1 MRIALPAVLGFF
13 AVKLGTLAVN
23 VLCFPVLAEA
33 TPRPGRRRRPRPRP
47 QPEPRPTVSLLVP
60 VRNEHSR
67 LAETLPSLAAQDVL
81 EVIVLDDCSTDGSAA
96 LARSL
101 TAGLPH
107 VRVVDGEP
115 APPGWVGKT
124 WAGHQLSKL
133 AWGSV
138 LMFCDADIA
147 MAPGAA
153 DAVLAQ
159 LEAQQADLLS
169 VFARQRTGTLGEHL
183 LVPLIDDVLLCFLP
197 FPLLAADVPAAA
209 TASGAVMAFRREAY
223 DAMDGFAAV
232 RDHLVDD
239 VAAARHARRSGFK
252 LGLALGGDMVQ
263 LRMYTGYRAVVRGL
277 GRGLL
282 PVSGGSRLALVAF
295 GAWHVL
301 AYTAPVVLWRRDRR
315 WLVALAA
322 AAVERAAVE
331 AKTGRRQW
339 WQAALSPLSPL
350 AAVPVFA
357 QAMRRRQHWRG
368 RVYPQ

>member
-13 AVKLGTLAVN
+13 ALKLTNLAVN
-23 VLCFPVLAEA
+23 AVTFPVLTEV
-33 TPRPGRRRRPRPRP
+33 TPR
-47 QPEPRPTVSLLVP
+47 ERPTVSLLVP
-60 VRNEHSR
+60 MRNEESR
-67 LAETLPSLAAQDVL
+67 LALTLPSLAAQDAT

-101 TAGLPH
+101 TAGMPH

-124 WAGHQLSKL
+124 WACHQLSQL
-133 AWGSV
+133 AGGSV
-138 LMFCDADIA
+138 LMFCDSDIA
-147 MAPGAA
+147 MSPRAV
-153 DAVLAQ
+153 DAVVSQ
-159 LEAQQADLLS
+159 LQRQRADLLS

-197 FPLLAADVPAAA
+197 FPLLSADIPAAA

-223 DAMDGFAAV
+223 DAMDGFSAV
-232 RDHLVDD
+232 RGEVVDD
-239 VAAARHARRSGFK
+239 VAAARHARRNGLK

-263 LRMYTGYRAVVRGL
+263 IRMYTGYRAVVSGL

-282 PVSGGSRLALVAF
+282 PVSGGSRLALGVF
-295 GAWHVL
+295 GAWHLL
-301 AYTAPVVLWRRDRR
+301 AYTAPVLLARRDRR
-315 WLVALAA
+315 WLLPLAA
-322 AAVERAAVE
+322 AVVERAAVE

-357 QAMRRRQHWRG
+357 QAMRRTQHWRG
-368 RVYPQ
+368 RTFSQ